1 MILSHAD
8 LNVNSCR
15 LIKDFMIRVENKV
28 TIGTS
33 SERSSIVCSGSM
45 DSRLRAIQV
54 GVLVLLLI
62 RQLGW

>member
-15 LIKDFMIRVENKV
+15 LTKDFMIRVENKV

-33 SERSSIVCSGSM
+33 SESSSVVCSGSM
-45 DSRLRAIQV
+45 DLGLRVIQV

-62 RQLGW
+62 SHD